1 MNGFIKSAI
10 ERPVAVIALMALI
23 VMFGFV
29 AARTI
34 PIQMSPD
41 IEKPILQVRVNWAG
55 ATPEDVDREIVNRL
69 EDELSNLSSVEE
81 ISSTSRT
88 GSARVTLTYAV
99 GTDMDKALTLL
110 LTKLSRITNLPS
122 EAKAPQVRTS
132 NSDDSP
138 IARLALTALPGDKVD
153 VEALEIG
160 RAHV

>member
-1 MNGFIKSAI
+1 
-10 ERPVAVIALMALI
+10 
-23 VMFGFV
+23 
-29 AARTI
+29 
-34 PIQMSPD
+34 MSPD

-55 ATPEDVDREIVNRL
+55 AAEDVDREVVNRL

-110 LTKLSRITNLPS
+110 LTKLSGITNLPD

-138 IARLALTALPGDKVD
+138 IARLALSRCRTPS
-153 VEALEIG
+153 
-160 RAHV
+160 